1 MEKGNIST
9 KKSQWIIK
17 KTKIP
22 QVLINLV
29 WEYDSRYKKS
39 FNDCVQELV
48 RYFNHSRLLNRI
60 HGEMIT
66 YDVYLIIRSERNK
79 RYPTPLNRNGKKIL
93 SFSKYMLS
101 RISQYNGDKVP
112 IKNLRP
118 HNLRRLP

>member
-9 KKSQWIIK
+9 KKSRWVNK
-17 KTKIP
+17 RTKLP

-39 FNDCVQELV
+39 FKKCVQELI

-60 HGEMIT
+60 HGEIIT
-66 YDVYLIIRSERNK
+66 YDVYLMIRASRI
-79 RYPTPLNRNGKKIL
+79 PTLISRFGKGTI

-101 RISQYNGDKVP
+101 RISQCNGDAVP
-112 IKNLRP
+112 IKNLCP
-118 HNLRRLP
+118 YNLRRLL